1 MKRLSRTNSLL
12 ASLLL
17 LAVLLPNSSAVETSF
32 SGSNSEITSTLEDGA
47 WFNETLVIDGSTT
60 IPAQNA
66 NWILYNVTEPYSDWV
81 VLRSGD
87 YFSEV
92 IPVDEGLW
100 VWSISVDVQGIN
112 CTCWLEISQ
121 PIELEKE
128 FLNRIIF
135 IGEGPHNPVI
145 SPLHEG
151 TIIVDVPVQLSAIGI
166 LADSN
171 NSDTKL
177 SLSWCYAPLG
187 ACDGNT
193 TTSIVNITWVG
204 DEGTFMIDATQL
216 GLHDG
221 IWSFNYT
228 LQDEYLRFSPPVEVR
243 IYVDQTDPEAELIC
257 PLQALEGDLVI
268 IDGSESR
275 DGVWGPN
282 LQALWYVTQPD
293 GVLRVVEQSETDGMV
308 FSLIPEQSGIYS
320 IQIDVVDMVGR
331 RSSATVTIDIE
342 NVEPTLNL
350 LMDNIDISNLNSWEL
365 VDGDDLEL
373 FALVQDTG
381 TDNASMNY
389 EWYLNNELI
398 STSAQFEAKNLNVG
412 THELRLVIID
422 DDGANITHEMDIIV
436 SGISDSTTNEF
447 NFMAVLLFIAII
459 AIVVV
464 YVRRKRLSEFES
476 SSMPKW
482 DTSSK
487 SISAE
492 DTNLEQDENE
502 IWTDSNASYGGKD

>member
-1 MKRLSRTNSLL
+1 MKRLSRTNSML

-17 LAVLLPNSSAVETSF
+17 LAVLLPNSSAIDTSS
-32 SGSNSEITSTLEDGA
+32 SGSNSEITSNLEDGA
-47 WFNETLVIDGSTT
+47 WFNETFSIDGSTT
-60 IPAQNA
+60 IPAQDA
-66 NWILYNVTEPYSDWV
+66 NWILYDVTEPYSDWV

-100 VWSISVDVQGIN
+100 IWSITVDVQGLN

-121 PIELEKE
+121 PVGLEKE

-151 TIIVDVPVQLSAIGI
+151 TIVVDEPVHLSAIGV

-171 NSDTKL
+171 HSETKL

-187 ACDGNT
+187 ACDGNM
-193 TTSIVNITWVG
+193 TTSIVNITWV
-204 DEGTFMIDATQL
+204 DNEGTFTISATQL

-221 IWSFNYT
+221 VWAFTYT

-243 IYVDQTDPEAELIC
+243 VYVDQTDPEAELIC
-257 PLQALEGDLVI
+257 SQQALEGDLVI

-282 LQALWYVTQPD
+282 LQAVWYITQPD
-293 GVLRVVEQSETDGMV
+293 GVLRVAEQSETDGMV

-320 IQIDVVDMVGR
+320 IQIDIVDMVGR

-350 LMDNIDISNLNSWEL
+350 LMDDLEISNLDSWKL
-365 VDGDDLEL
+365 VDGEDLEM
-373 FALVQDTG
+373 FALVEDTG
-381 TDNASMNY
+381 SDKSSMNY
-389 EWYLNNELI
+389 EWYLNNELT

-422 DDGANITHEMDIIV
+422 NDGANITHEMDIIV
-436 SGISDSTTNEF
+436 SGTSDSTKNGF
-447 NFMAVLLFIAII
+447 NLTAVLLFIGII

-464 YVRRKRLSEFES
+464 YVRRNKLSEFES

-482 DTSSK
+482 DTSGK
-487 SISAE
+487 SISGL
-492 DTNLEQDENE
+492 DSNSEQDDNE
-502 IWTDSNASYGGKD
+502 IWTDSDASYGGKD

>member
-1 MKRLSRTNSLL
+1 ML

-17 LAVLLPNSSAVETSF
+17 LAVLLPNSSAVETPF
-32 SGSNSEITSTLEDGA
+32 SGSNSDITSNLEDGA

-60 IPAQNA
+60 IPAQDA
-66 NWILYNVTEPYSDWV
+66 NWILYDVTEPYSNWV

-100 VWSISVDVQGIN
+100 IWSITVDVQGLN

-121 PIELEKE
+121 PVGLEKE

-151 TIIVDVPVQLSAIGI
+151 TIVVDEPVQLSAIGV

-193 TTSIVNITWVG
+193 STSIVNITWVD
-204 DEGTFMIDATQL
+204 DEGTFTINATQL

-221 IWSFNYT
+221 VWAFNYT

-243 IYVDQTDPEAELIC
+243 VYVDQTDPEAELIC
-257 PLQALEGDLVI
+257 PQQALEGDLVI

-308 FSLIPEQSGIYS
+308 FSLIPEQSGSYS
-320 IQIDVVDMVGR
+320 VQIDIVDMVGR
-331 RSSATVTIDIE
+331 RSSATVTIVIE

-350 LMDNIDISNLNSWEL
+350 LMDDIEISNLSSWKL
-365 VDGDDLEL
+365 VDGDDLEM

-381 TDNASMNY
+381 SDNASMSY

-398 STSAQFEAKNLNVG
+398 STSAQLETKNLNVG
-412 THELRLVIID
+412 THELRLVIVD
-422 DDGANITHEMDIIV
+422 NDGANITHEMDIIV
-436 SGISDSTTNEF
+436 SGTSDSTKDEF
-447 NFMAVLLFIAII
+447 NLMAVLLFIAII

-487 SISAE
+487 SISDE
-492 DTNLEQDENE
+492 DTGSEQDENE

>member
-1 MKRLSRTNSLL
+1 MKRLPRTNSML

-17 LAVLLPNSSAVETSF
+17 LAVLLPNSSAIDTSS
-32 SGSNSEITSTLEDGA
+32 SGSNSEITSNLEDGA
-47 WFNETLVIDGSTT
+47 WFNETLSIDGSTT
-60 IPAQNA
+60 IPAQDA
-66 NWILYNVTEPYSDWV
+66 NWILYDVTEPYSDWV

-100 VWSISVDVQGIN
+100 VWSITVDVQGLN

-121 PIELEKE
+121 PVGLEKE

-151 TIIVDVPVQLSAIGI
+151 TIIVDEPVQLSAIGV

-171 NSDTKL
+171 NSETKL

-187 ACDGNT
+187 ACDGNI
-193 TTSIVNITWVG
+193 TTSIVNITWVD
-204 DEGTFMIDATQL
+204 DEGTFMISATQL

-221 IWSFNYT
+221 VWAFTYT

-243 IYVDQTDPEAELIC
+243 VYVDQTDPEAELIC
-257 PLQALEGDLVI
+257 SQQALEGDLVI

-293 GVLRVVEQSETDGMV
+293 GVLRVAEQSETDGMV
-308 FSLIPEQSGIYS
+308 FSLLPEQSGIYS
-320 IQIDVVDMVGR
+320 IQIDIVDMVGR
-331 RSSATVTIDIE
+331 RSSATDTINIE

-350 LMDNIDISNLNSWEL
+350 LIDDLEISNLNSWKL
-365 VDGDDLEL
+365 VDGEDLEM
-373 FALVQDTG
+373 FALVQDT
-381 TDNASMNY
+381 DSDKASMNY

-398 STSAQFEAKNLNVG
+398 STSAQLKAENLNVG

-422 DDGANITHEMDIIV
+422 NDGANITHEMDIIV
-436 SGISDSTTNEF
+436 SGKSDSTKDGF
-447 NFMAVLLFIAII
+447 N
-459 AIVVV
+459 
-464 YVRRKRLSEFES
+464 
-476 SSMPKW
+476 
-482 DTSSK
+482 
-487 SISAE
+487 
-492 DTNLEQDENE
+492 
-502 IWTDSNASYGGKD
+502 

>member
-1 MKRLSRTNSLL
+1 MKRLSRTNSML

-17 LAVLLPNSSAVETSF
+17 LAVLLPNSSAIDTSS
-32 SGSNSEITSTLEDGA
+32 SGSNSEITSNLEDGA
-47 WFNETLVIDGSTT
+47 WFNETFSIDGSTT
-60 IPAQNA
+60 IPAQDA
-66 NWILYNVTEPYSDWV
+66 NWILYDVTEPYSDWV

-100 VWSISVDVQGIN
+100 IWSITVDVQGLN

-121 PIELEKE
+121 PVGLEKE

-151 TIIVDVPVQLSAIGI
+151 TIVVDEPVHLSAIGV

-171 NSDTKL
+171 HSETKL

-187 ACDGNT
+187 ACDGNM

-204 DEGTFMIDATQL
+204 DEGTFTISATQL
-216 GLHDG
+216 GLNDG
-221 IWSFNYT
+221 VWAFTYT

-243 IYVDQTDPEAELIC
+243 VYVDQTDPEAELIC
-257 PLQALEGDLVI
+257 SQQALEGDLVI

-282 LQALWYVTQPD
+282 LQAVWYITQPD
-293 GVLRVVEQSETDGMV
+293 GVLRVAEQSETDGMV

-320 IQIDVVDMVGR
+320 IQIDIVDMVGR

-350 LMDNIDISNLNSWEL
+350 LMDDLEISNLDSWKL
-365 VDGDDLEL
+365 VDGEDLEM
-373 FALVQDTG
+373 FALVEDTG
-381 TDNASMNY
+381 SDKSSMNY
-389 EWYLNNELI
+389 EWYLNNELT

-422 DDGANITHEMDIIV
+422 NDGANITHEMDIIV
-436 SGISDSTTNEF
+436 SGTSDSTKNGF
-447 NFMAVLLFIAII
+447 NLTAVLLFIGII

-464 YVRRKRLSEFES
+464 YVRRNKLSEFES

-482 DTSSK
+482 DTSGK
-487 SISAE
+487 SISGL
-492 DTNLEQDENE
+492 DSNSEQDDNE
-502 IWTDSNASYGGKD
+502 IWTDSDASYGGKD

>member
-1 MKRLSRTNSLL
+1 MKRLSRTNSVL

-17 LAVLLPNSSAVETSF
+17 LTVLLPNSSAIDTSS
-32 SGSNSEITSTLEDGA
+32 SGSSSEITSNLEDGS
-47 WFNETLVIDGSTT
+47 WFNETLSIDGSTT
-60 IPAQNA
+60 IPAQDA
-66 NWILYNVTEPYSDWV
+66 NWILYDVTEPYSDWV

-100 VWSISVDVQGIN
+100 VWSITVDVQGLN

-121 PIELEKE
+121 PVGLEKE

-151 TIIVDVPVQLSAIGI
+151 TIIVDEPVQLSAIGV
-166 LADSN
+166 LADSS

-193 TTSIVNITWVG
+193 TTSIVNITWVD
-204 DEGTFMIDATQL
+204 DEGTFTINATEL

-221 IWSFNYT
+221 VWAFTYT
-228 LQDEYLRFSPPVEVR
+228 LQDEYLRYSPPVNVR
-243 IYVDQTDPEAELIC
+243 IYVDQTNPEAELIS
-257 PLQALEGDLVI
+257 PQQALEGDLVI

-282 LQALWYVTQPD
+282 LQALWYITQPD
-293 GVLRVVEQSETDGMV
+293 GVLRVAEQSETDGMV
-308 FSLIPEQSGIYS
+308 FSLLPEQSGIYS
-320 IQIDVVDMVGR
+320 IQIDIVDMVGR
-331 RSSATVTIDIE
+331 RSSATVTINIE

-350 LMDNIDISNLNSWEL
+350 LMDDLEISNLNSWKL
-365 VDGDDLEL
+365 VDGEDLEM

-381 TDNASMNY
+381 SDKASMNY

-398 STSAQFEAKNLNVG
+398 STSAQLKAKNLNVG

-422 DDGANITHEMDIIV
+422 NDGANITHEMDIIV
-436 SGISDSTTNEF
+436 SGKSDSTKDGF
-447 NFMAVLLFIAII
+447 NVMAVLLFIGII

-464 YVRRKRLSEFES
+464 YIRRNRLSEFES

-487 SISAE
+487 SISVE
-492 DTNLEQDENE
+492 DTNPEQDDNG
-502 IWTDSNASYGGKD
+502 IWIDSNASNGGKD